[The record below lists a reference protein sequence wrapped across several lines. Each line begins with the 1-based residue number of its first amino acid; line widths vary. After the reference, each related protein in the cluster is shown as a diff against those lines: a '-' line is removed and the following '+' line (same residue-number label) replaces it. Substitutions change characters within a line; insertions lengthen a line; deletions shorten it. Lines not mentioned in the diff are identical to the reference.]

1 MSRPLSF
8 SLIFALALGIYSSA
22 LSGQFIWDDETLVRD
37 NQYLTSW
44 SHLPEIFTKDINSGA
59 DAVCGFYRPLQ
70 ILSYRFDYLLWKLE
84 PVGYHLTNILLHA
97 LAAWLFFLLIESVV
111 GVPAALFSSLLFLAH
126 PVQTEAVTYISGRA
140 DLLTAVFIFSALLL
154 DRKRP
159 WNLIAYALALLSKES
174 ALVFP
179 ALLWAW
185 RRFVLKEQSGFR
197 ELLPHLLITL
207 VYLGLRSTVL
217 VPWAIPPEG
226 GTLIQRLP
234 GILAA
239 IFGYFRA
246 LFWPWSGLHMEYGLR
261 FFHWSDPAVLK
272 GLAVFTGLTI
282 GTRIAAKKSRGL
294 FFGLVWFWIAW
305 IPISGIFPLFAYM
318 AEHWLYLPSPGLFL
332 MAGVGFSKL
341 KAKRTVILGSVTIAL
356 LSATTYLQNF
366 YWSDP
371 VSFSR
376 ATLKYVPGSYRAEY
390 TLGLYYGSIGQK
402 ARAAGHYER
411 AFKLNPSFTE
421 AYYNLANLLASIH
434 DDKTAV
440 DYYLKAIKTGPRYAA
455 AYNNLANLYSRMG
468 EKDKAIE
475 FYKKCLE
482 IEPHNAAAL
491 QNLQLELQTSPEK
504 MVK

>member
-1 MSRPLSF
+1 M
-8 SLIFALALGIYSSA
+8 G
-22 LSGQFIWDDETLVRD
+22 
-37 NQYLTSW
+37 
-44 SHLPEIFTKDINSGA
+44 
-59 DAVCGFYRPLQ
+59 
-70 ILSYRFDYLLWKLE
+70 
-84 PVGYHLTNILLHA
+84 
-97 LAAWLFFLLIESVV
+97 
-111 GVPAALFSSLLFLAH
+111 
-126 PVQTEAVTYISGRA
+126 
-140 DLLTAVFIFSALLL
+140 
-154 DRKRP
+154 
-159 WNLIAYALALLSKES
+159 
-174 ALVFP
+174 
-179 ALLWAW
+179 
-185 RRFVLKEQSGFR
+185 
-197 ELLPHLLITL
+197 
-207 VYLGLRSTVL
+207 
-217 VPWAIPPEG
+217 
-226 GTLIQRLP
+226 
-234 GILAA
+234 
-239 IFGYFRA
+239 
-246 LFWPWSGLHMEYGLR
+246 EY
-261 FFHWSDPAVLK
+261 
-272 GLAVFTGLTI
+272 
-282 GTRIAAKKSRGL
+282 
-294 FFGLVWFWIAW
+294 
-305 IPISGIFPLFAYM
+305 
-318 AEHWLYLPSPGLFL
+318 WLYLPSPGLFL